1 MLTRGPPGMRAGAA
15 GAAPCLAPT
24 PAVIARAGALLRR
37 GALVVLPT
45 DTVYGLAADATRD
58 DAVARVFRAKGR
70 PPDKPLIALVATRE
84 MAAACADFP
93 AAARALADAFW
104 PGPLTLVLPRAAGSP
119 LSPLSPLLARGARG
133 VSLRIPANE
142 TARALVHAAGRPLT
156 APSAN
161 RSGAPSPCTAREAAA
176 GLGGAIALTIDGGP
190 ASACGESTLV
200 EMTGQRPRL
209 LRAGA
214 VALAAIERII
224 GPLDGVSR
232 QPTGPQAAGCEKEA
246 T

>member
-24 PAVIARAGALLRR
+24 PAVVARAGALLRR

-45 DTVYGLAADATRD
+45 DTVYGLAADATRA

-84 MAAACADFP
+84 MAAACADFS
-93 AAARALADAFW
+93 ASARALADAFW

-119 LSPLSPLLARGARG
+119 LSPLLDRGARG
-133 VSLRIPANE
+133 VSLRIPANK

-224 GPLDGVSR
+224 GPLDGVSC

>member
-1 MLTRGPPGMRAGAA
+1 MLIQEPPGARSAAA
-15 GAAPCLAPT
+15 GPLPCLAPT
-24 PAVIARAGALLRR
+24 PAVVARAGALLRR

-70 PPDKPLIALVATRE
+70 PANKPLLALVAARE
-84 MAAACADFP
+84 MAAACADFSAP
-93 AAARALADAFW
+93 ARALADAFW

-119 LSPLSPLLARGARG
+119 LSPLLDRGARG

-142 TARALVHAAGRPLT
+142 IARALVRAAGRPLT

-161 RSGAPSPCTAREAAA
+161 CSGAPSPLTAQEAAA
-176 GLGGAIALTIDGGP
+176 GLGEAVALAIDGGP
-190 ASACGESTLV
+190 ASGCGESTLV
-200 EMTGQRPRL
+200 DMTGQRPRL

-214 VALAAIERII
+214 VAAAAIERVV
-224 GPLDGVSR
+224 GPLDRVSAR
-232 QPTGPQAAGCEKEA
+232 PTGPEAVGREREA